1 MSYGSSK
8 TGTSGQISTIQS
20 NITAKGLSAQT
31 TYLMGAYVNTSVG
44 ISDIK
49 FEVFHTKKS
58 SNGAAMTISFTSI
71 ESNADIISA
80 LSRTLRIESDR
91 INVMTMRE
99 VLTRQQ
105 SQYDSSVM
113 NSRSYVFDIVVG
125 PNSEDD
131 SVSAI
136 DVLK

>member
-1 MSYGSSK
+1 
-8 TGTSGQISTIQS
+8 
-20 NITAKGLSAQT
+20 
-31 TYLMGAYVNTSVG
+31 MGAYVNTSVG